1 MAKMTTKSSS
11 RALSIL
17 KVLAVVTLLTTL
29 NAVSASTSTKVNT
42 QLHALHFDRND
53 VSSHRF
59 LRAATVQEERKLG
72 VSLPGLGQAAS
83 STKAWAA
90 NLIQKLQLKW
100 WQLRKKSPNDVFVKL
115 KLQQAESNLFESPT
129 FAKWVTYVTKNSKD
143 TPETEI
149 FLTLAFHYRDAPL
162 AKMLA
167 AAKEVD
173 STRELWP
180 LNWKDQSSRW
190 IEAGKSPADVFT
202 LLALEK
208 AGVHVFSNPQ
218 FARWTNYIAQAKTA
232 DADAFIYRALKTY
245 NSDDALVKMFA
256 EAKKVDSTK
265 VLATKMEG
273 LQLSSWVN
281 GKKSPD
287 DLFKSLALDKAGT
300 KAFEAPQFAG
310 WTDFIAQT
318 NTKNPDMAIYIT
330 LGTHYSDEAL
340 AKMFAAAKEADAAK
354 ALATRMEGIQLT
366 NWVNGEKSPDQVF
379 KILGLNK
386 MGAEGF
392 ANPQFARWTE
402 LIATASTKDPNVAM
416 FTTLAAHYSDDAL
429 ARMLMA
435 AGMVESTEN
444 PAANLC
450 LLQFEKWFSQ
460 GKTPAS
466 VNTILGVTNN
476 SDDLTKKISRDFEKF
491 YGKREEPPAGP
502 SSPINS

>member
-17 KVLAVVTLLTTL
+17 KVLAIVTLLTTL

-162 AKMLA
+162 AKISRQHERALA
-167 AAKEVD
+167 TKLEGI
-173 STRELWP
+173 
-180 LNWKDQSSRW
+180 QSSRW

-232 DADAFIYRALKTY
+232 DADAFIYRTLKTY

-300 KAFEAPQFAG
+300 KAFEAPQFAR

-354 ALATRMEGIQLT
+354 ARATRMEGIQLT

-402 LIATASTKDPNVAM
+402 FIATASTKDPNVAM
-416 FTTLAAHYSDDAL
+416 LTTLAAHYSDDAL
-429 ARMLMA
+429 ARMLMV
-435 AGMVESTEN
+435 AGKVESTEN
-444 PAANLC
+444 PAANLR

>member
-1 MAKMTTKSSS
+1 MTTKSSS

-100 WQLRKKSPNDVFVKL
+100 WQLRKKSPNDKL

-129 FAKWVTYVTKNSKD
+129 FTKWVTYVTKNSKD

-173 STRELWP
+173 STRALASKLEGI
-180 LNWKDQSSRW
+180 QSSRW
-190 IEAGKSPADVFT
+190 IEA
-202 LLALEK
+202 

-232 DADAFIYRALKTY
+232 DADAFIYRTLKTY

-256 EAKKVDSTK
+256 EAKKVDITK

-287 DLFKSLALDKAGT
+287 DLFKSLALDKTGT
-300 KAFEAPQFAG
+300 KAFEAPQFAR
-310 WTDFIAQT
+310 WTDFIAQK

-340 AKMFAAAKEADAAK
+340 AKMFAAAKVADAAK

-402 LIATASTKDPNVAM
+402 FIATASTKDPNVAM